1 MIGKT
6 PEVKNRLRLLCSKP
20 HLGAML
26 ELARVV

>member
-1 MIGKT
+1 MGIA